1 MRKFCLILLAIG
13 MIVAF
18 TMPVSA
24 ADVKFSGSY
33 VAQGYYENNRKL
45 SDPEDG
51 DFHNVWQRLRIGTVF
66 QIADG
71 LKLTTRFDAMEKIW
85 GAAAQPSASSH
96 DTGIPSAENDNIKFD
111 NVFVD
116 FVIPIGTIQAGYMN
130 KGAWGTVFGN
140 TSENNNGPRVRY
152 IFVGGPVTL
161 RAVWDKV
168 EGKKGY
174 NSAGPAGQPIDHDS
188 EQYSLEGWYTWKAG
202 EAGLQLQYI
211 RDTSTAD
218 TVASY
223 TANNGYKRK
232 YFQINP
238 YAKAKFGPVYVEA
251 ELGFAFGKY
260 KEYIDENTGRDDV
273 DMKAWRGYLMA
284 NVDLA
289 PAYVGA
295 VAFYASGDD
304 PGSKDE
310 MEGGLNVGVDF
321 NPCLIMMN
329 YDLSRWNGALGGA
342 NGVSVGSGIDNVQG
356 YQLFVGV
363 KPIPKLDVKASVT
376 YAKLNENPTT
386 TPLVSKK
393 LGYEA
398 DITATYKIYDNL
410 SYMIGFGYLWS
421 GDAFKGTSDEN
432 KVENDYL
439 LTHKLTLT
447 F

>member
-1 MRKFCLILLAIG
+1 MT
-13 MIVAF
+13 MAF

-33 VAQGYYENNRKL
+33 VAQGYYENNRML

-66 QIADG
+66 QVAEG

-85 GAAAQPSASSH
+85 GAGPQGAVSTSDPGGAPS
-96 DTGIPSAENDNIKFD
+96 EVNDNIKFD
-111 NVFVD
+111 NAFVT
-116 FVIPIGTIQAGYMN
+116 FAIPIGTIEAGYMN
-130 KGAWGTVFGN
+130 RGGWGTGFGN
-140 TSENNNGPRVRY
+140 TTETNNGPRVRY
-152 IFVGGPVTL
+152 TFVNGPVTL

-174 NSAGPAGQPIDHDS
+174 NSAGPAGQPIDHDAN
-188 EQYSLEGWYTWKAG
+188 QYALEGWYKWSTG
-202 EAGLQLQYI
+202 RAGLQLQFI

-232 YFQINP
+232 YFFITPFAQ
-238 YAKAKFGPVYVEA
+238 AKFGPVYVEA
-251 ELGFAFGKY
+251 EFSYATGDY
-260 KEYIDENTGRDDV
+260 KEYIPENTGREDV
-273 DMKAWRGYLMA
+273 DFEAWRGYIMA

-295 VAFYASGDD
+295 IAFYSSGDD
-304 PGSKDE
+304 QSTKDK
-310 MEGGLNVGVDF
+310 MEGGIGIGVDF
-321 NPCLIMMN
+321 NPCLILMN
-329 YDLSRWNGALGGA
+329 YDLGRWNGALGGA
-342 NGVSVGSGIDNVQG
+342 NGVSVQSGSDNVQG
-356 YQLFVGV
+356 YQLFAGV

-376 YAKLNENPTT
+376 YARLNQNPTGKY
-386 TPLVSKK
+386 LEDKD

-421 GDAFKGTSDEN
+421 GDAFKGDKHNSN
-432 KVENDYL
+432 QVKVENDYL